1 MRPDFSKKC
10 LVHSVLNSYNVSSVP
25 LKLRLLVVTFRIF
38 LYVRGLRI
46 LRPRYPFVTLQVVTE
61 WRQICLREAPIRL
74 SASSH
79 STPEKPPSQFG
90 KYTVQ
95 TASFLSEEGITPVT
109 AGMGTAPA
117 S

>member
-1 MRPDFSKKC
+1 MNRAGRGGVWVAVRSDLPG
-10 LVHSVLNSYNVSSVP
+10 P

-95 TASFLSEEGITPVT
+95 TASFLG
-109 AGMGTAPA
+109 
-117 S
+117 